1 MPPSRPDS
9 TEGLRDE
16 EPILLEAYSKQPLH
30 NGTQDMPIEAKNG
43 PCHIDRSNGSPS
55 DTPGGGSTPV
65 SIGQL
70 GALNALEKECVSQAN
85 QLGERLQLLHLS
97 CGLNRRLIRI
107 SAFVYRAM
115 AGHFHTP
122 DQKRFLDT
130 YNAGEG
136 LLNEAR
142 FGSGTATEVDGD
154 AHTVRASQVT
164 KPWNWMEI
172 LPPAHRNVVLRFL
185 DKVRSDPAF
194 VADRLSTLQSSDLIA
209 LTSRYNSAIVP
220 DSVLPGQFNRK
231 AYRSTKDGGVDPE
244 QLWPQEL
251 GQNDAIFLLLHG
263 IFDDSLEPFTW
274 ELRQRTEIWAN
285 ICAKFLAGR
294 KRGSDEVLTTTLDA
308 FANFQEWAL
317 KPRLESY
324 IAKVLRNGAF
334 LLETPTNHFI
344 DFQEPIETQNA
355 KIAVSACNFF
365 ETSIQDLLELLADHL
380 PQTISTGLRNLVQ
393 SILAKVEDPK
403 LRSRAEIF
411 IISKWFFC
419 SFISSMIM
427 YPEVSHEIS
436 HTLDSLITLRQN
448 YGMLMTDY
456 IGDTARVSILKELV
470 VRLQKQVFDV
480 TSPW

>member
-1 MPPSRPDS
+1 M
-9 TEGLRDE
+9 
-16 EPILLEAYSKQPLH
+16 
-30 NGTQDMPIEAKNG
+30 EAKNG
-43 PCHIDRSNGSPS
+43 ACDIDISVASPS
-55 DTPGGGSTPV
+55 ATPAGGSTPV
-65 SIGQL
+65 SLGQL
-70 GALNALEKECVSQAN
+70 GSLNALEKECISQAN
-85 QLGERLQLLHLS
+85 QSGERLQLLRLS

-107 SAFVYRAM
+107 SAFIYRAM

-122 DQKRFLDT
+122 NQKRFLDT
-130 YNAGEG
+130 YNTGQG

-142 FGSGTATEVDGD
+142 FGSGTATEADGD
-154 AHTVRASQVT
+154 AHTVRASQVK

-220 DSVLPGQFNRK
+220 DSVLPGQSSRK
-231 AYRSTKDGGVDPE
+231 AYRFTKDGGIDPG
-244 QLWPQEL
+244 QLWPREL

-274 ELRQRTEIWAN
+274 EFRQRTEIWAN
-285 ICAKFLAGR
+285 ICAKILAGR

-308 FANFQEWAL
+308 FANFQEWTL

-324 IAKVLRNGAF
+324 LAKVLRNGVF
-334 LLETPTNHFI
+334 LLETLTTHFV

-355 KIAVSACNFF
+355 KVAVSASNFF
-365 ETSIQDLLELLADHL
+365 ETSIQDLLELLADSL

-393 SILAKVEDPK
+393 SILSKVEDPK
-403 LRSRAEIF
+403 LRSRAETF

-427 YPEVSHEIS
+427 YPEVSHG
-436 HTLDSLITLRQN
+436 TLTPLGFLITLRQN
-448 YGMLMTDY
+448 YGMLMTDH